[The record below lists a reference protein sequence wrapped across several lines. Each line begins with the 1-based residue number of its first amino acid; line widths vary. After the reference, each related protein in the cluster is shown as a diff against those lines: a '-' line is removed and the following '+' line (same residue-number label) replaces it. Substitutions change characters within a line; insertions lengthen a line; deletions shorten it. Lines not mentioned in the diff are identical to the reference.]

1 MLTGREDALYLV
13 GQPATVTGRVAQKL
27 GIVARAAEGVD
38 MLALLGIM
46 AVCRPFVGILH
57 RYHSLQLVQFRRTH
71 RVELFITD
79 ECILRKGDD
88 IILRHAPG
96 IRLRIEVLLQFRR
109 QEIVEPGGFVG
120 ALSADEYQD
129 DIVYGTFVYPS
140 CYHRHEPF
148 PEGFTEGHHG
158 VSLHLY
164 RGSEFGNIV
173 LVAFLPGWEILQ
185 IIGEG
190 IVGRAIVALDDIDH
204 VALAHPCG

>member
-1 MLTGREDALYLV
+1 MLIDADLV
-13 GQPATVTGRVAQKL
+13 EFVDVYQEK
-27 GIVARAAEGVD
+27 AAEAPLCVLLAFEVD
-38 MLALLGIM
+38 T
-46 AVCRPFVGILH
+46 VGI
-57 RYHSLQLVQFRRTH
+57 SEAQF
-71 RVELFITD
+71 
-79 ECILRKGDD
+79 GW
-88 IILRHAPG
+88 
-96 IRLRIEVLLQFRR
+96 Q
-109 QEIVEPGGFVG
+109 QEVEPGGFVG

-148 PEGFTEGHHG
+148 PEGFAEGHHG

-164 RGSEFGNIV
+164 RGSEFGYIV

-204 VALAHPCG
+204 IALAHPCG